1 MLNYALLPFSLL
13 YWIGHLVTFYII
25 NRPKKVGAYVICV
38 GNAIV
43 GGSGKTPIC
52 AVLAKSLN
60 AGGHNVA
67 IITRGY
73 ARKSISLDVIKV
85 RKDSDYRDVGD
96 EALIL
101 SQYAPTYVSCSKVKA
116 AERAILDGADVVI
129 MDDGY
134 QNNSIHKDFN
144 VLLISAEY
152 GIGNGFILPAG
163 PLREPFSAAA
173 GKADLKIL
181 VGYNK
186 LDSDIKCDFEA
197 KAQFVCDADVSGK
210 KVVTLSSISNP
221 DIFIETV
228 QSLGADIVK
237 SIVYDDHYGYS
248 DSDIEEIIRDSDG
261 LAIVTTEKDLVKIA
275 SKYRSKFMCVKVE
288 MSCDFSNILS
298 SI

>member
-1 MLNYALLPFSLL
+1 MILKNKLFDKSSIRRFWKKRSMLNYALLPFSLL

-163 PLREPFSAAA
+163 PLREPFSA
-173 GKADLKIL
+173 
-181 VGYNK
+181 
-186 LDSDIKCDFEA
+186 
-197 KAQFVCDADVSGK
+197 